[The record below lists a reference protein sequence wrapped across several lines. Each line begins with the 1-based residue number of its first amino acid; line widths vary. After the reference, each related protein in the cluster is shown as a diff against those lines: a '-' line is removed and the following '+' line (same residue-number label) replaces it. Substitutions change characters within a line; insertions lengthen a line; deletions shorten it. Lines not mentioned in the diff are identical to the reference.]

1 MAVIYGNRST
11 ENVLQSN
18 RWRDIAPVIYN
29 LRPDETP
36 FSVLISKI
44 RKSMTVDPKFE
55 WFGKEPRS
63 DADAV
68 NNGAGYAAGATSIVV
83 DNADKF
89 LPGDL
94 VRVIDGTTGAYE
106 ELMRVTAVVTG
117 TNTLTVER
125 GVGSTSAGAIADD
138 DILLIVGDAQPEGSD
153 IPDGLS
159 QLATEYY
166 NYTQIFRTSSEYTRT
181 FLQTKLRADDSE
193 VKRRRE
199 EKSREHKRKIEK
211 MLFWGERGISGAGG
225 AAPNRKSGGL
235 YWFIQ
240 QAIAGGVDN
249 TQSQSGGTMTEV
261 QLETFL
267 ETKAFEYGGKE
278 KMAFCSPRVISVIN
292 NLHRGKIELTNMVN
306 EFGINIVKWHSPHG
320 TLNFV
325 RHKLFNYGI
334 FEKAMMVV
342 DMDEV
347 SLRYVGDSDMQFRTD
362 IGVEGQDSYTD
373 DWLSEV
379 GLMVQRPETLALLTN
394 VNAAA

>member
-1 MAVIYGNRST
+1 MAIIYGNRST
-11 ENVLQSN
+11 DNVLQSN
-18 RWRDIAPVIYN
+18 RWRDIAPVIFN

-36 FSVLISKI
+36 FTVLASKI
-44 RKSMTVDPKFE
+44 RKSTTVDPKFE

-63 DADAV
+63 DSDAI
-68 NNGAGYAAGATSIVV
+68 NDAGGYIAGDTALTV

-106 ELMRVTAVVTG
+106 EMIRVTDVNTS
-117 TNTLTVER
+117 TNVLTVER
-125 GVGSTSAGAIADD
+125 GVGSTAAGAIADD
-138 DILLIVGDAQPEGSD
+138 DILLLVGDAQPEGSD

-166 NYTQIFRTSSEYTRT
+166 NYTQIFRTSTQYTRT

-193 VKRRRE
+193 VKKRRE

-235 YWFIQ
+235 YWWIQ

-249 TQSQSGGTMTEV
+249 TTNVGGTMTEAAF
-261 QLETFL
+261 ETFL

-278 KMAFCSPRVISVIN
+278 KMAFCAPHMISFVN
-292 NLHRGKIELTNMVN
+292 NLERGKIELTNMEN
-306 EFGINIVKWHSPHG
+306 EYGINILQWHSPHG

-334 FEKAMMVV
+334 FSQAMMIV
-342 DMDEV
+342 DMDEI

-379 GLMVQRPETLALLTN
+379 GLMVQRPETLALLTG
-394 VNAAA
+394 VTGAA